1 MSPTLAAGDRTI
13 IPVYEGIHVYWP
25 SRYEHTTK
33 NRWRWTHEHDPNL

>member
-25 SRYEHTTK
+25 SRYEHTTINIMK
-33 NRWRWTHEHDPNL
+33 MNTWTWS